1 MTLQP
6 KISYTP
12 EEYLAIEREA
22 EFKSEYFDG
31 EMFAMTGASRK
42 HNLISLNVAASLH
55 NRLKKSSCEV
65 YTNDMRV
72 KVNLTGLYTYPD
84 IAIVCST
91 PEFEDAEL
99 DTLIN
104 PLVIIEIL
112 SPSTESY
119 DRGKKFENYRTI
131 SSLAEYIMIS
141 QNRPYTEHYIRQS
154 DNTWLFRETGD
165 RAGVIYIASVECELT
180 MEEMYAKV
188 LKNV

>member
-1 MTLQP
+1 MSLQP
-6 KISYTP
+6 KTSYTP

-42 HNLISLNVAASLH
+42 HNLIAGNTFASLH
-55 NRLKKSSCEV
+55 RSLRNQGCEV
-65 YTNDMRV
+65 YMGDMRV
-72 KVNLTGLYTYPD
+72 KVSPTGLYTYPD
-84 IAIVCST
+84 IVIVCDT
-91 PEFEDAEL
+91 PQFEDSEL
-99 DTLIN
+99 DTLTN

-131 SSLAEYIMIS
+131 PSLTEYIMIS
-141 QNRPYTEHYIRQS
+141 QNRHYTEHFIRQS

-165 RAGVIYIASVECELT
+165 RAGVIQVASVECELT

-188 LKNV
+188 QE

>member
-1 MTLQP
+1 MSLQP
-6 KISYTP
+6 KTSYTP

-42 HNLISLNVAASLH
+42 HNLIAGNTFASLH
-55 NRLKKSSCEV
+55 RKLRSQRYEI
-65 YTNDMRV
+65 YMGDMRV
-72 KVNLTGLYTYPD
+72 KVNPTGLYTYPD
-84 IAIVCST
+84 IVFVCDT
-91 PEFEDAEL
+91 PEFEDSDL
-99 DTLIN
+99 DTLMN
-104 PLVIIEIL
+104 PLVIIEVL

-141 QNRPYTEHYIRQS
+141 QNRNYIEHFIRQN
-154 DNTWLFRETGD
+154 DNTWLFRETGNK
-165 RAGVIYIASVECELT
+165 AGVIQIASVECELT

-188 LKNV
+188 PE